1 MMRSL
6 KFPNRMGC
14 IIIGL
19 TILCIVLF
27 NGKTALCGENGNTFN
42 SVLKFS
48 SGGILASM
56 DLHEGSHVLVAGLTN
71 TDMDWEC
78 GNYNQPIAFTE
89 NASSD
94 AKGFAINSAGL
105 IGQEIGSE
113 VILQVDKIDKNSP
126 FVRGMMLWNV
136 LNPVLYVLD
145 YWFLGIANKK
155 EGNKYQ
161 GDIQGIER
169 CSNESV
175 ANGSA
180 LSMAAIAVFQGYRF
194 LQTQSWASDWIKK
207 DTHNINFVS
216 TPAGGILMTY
226 KLTF

>member
-6 KFPNRMGC
+6 KFLNRMGC

-27 NGKTALCGENGNTFN
+27 NGQTALCGENGITFN
-42 SVLKFS
+42 SALKFS
-48 SGGILASM
+48 SDGILASM
-56 DLHEGSHVLVAGLTN
+56 ALHERSHALVVGLTN

-105 IGQEIGSE
+105 IGQEIESE
-113 VILQVDKIDKNSP
+113 VILQIDKIDKNSP

-136 LNPVLYVLD
+136 LDPVLYALD
-145 YWFLGIANKK
+145 YWFWGIANKK

-169 CSNESV
+169 YSNESV
-175 ANGSA
+175 ANEFA

-194 LQTQSWASDWIKK
+194 LQTQSWASDWVKK
-207 DTHNINFVS
+207 DTLNIIFAP

>member
-6 KFPNRMGC
+6 KFLNRMGC

-27 NGKTALCGENGNTFN
+27 NGKTALCGENGITFN

-56 DLHEGSHVLVAGLTN
+56 ALPEGSHALVAGLTN

-94 AKGFAINSAGL
+94 TKGFAINSAGL

-113 VILQVDKIDKNSP
+113 VILQVDKIDKNSSH
-126 FVRGMMLWNV
+126 VSGMMLWNA
-136 LNPVLYVLD
+136 LNPILYALD
-145 YWFLGIANKK
+145 SWFLGIANKK

-161 GDIQGIER
+161 GGTQGIER
-169 CSNESV
+169 YSNESV
-175 ANGSA
+175 ANEFA

-194 LQTQSWASDWIKK
+194 LQTQTWASDWVKK
-207 DTHNINFVS
+207 DTLNIIFAP